1 MLKLQSHDNS
11 QRQMHLH
18 PALVAT
24 FLVAVATND
33 GEGPQL
39 MDIAGWC
46 CFVVQIY
53 HDVEECS
60 AKEIVESHLRPTHE
74 IKEVKSAGSRKK
86 KYSYIN
92 NTVTAPQHFIAKQ
105 PKTDYT
111 CNVDRIPCRTS
122 CKQSRYIHSSN
133 GECTRR
139 RCEGLVAS
147 GDK

>member
-1 MLKLQSHDNS
+1 MLKLQPHDNS

-46 CFVVQIY
+46 CFLVQIY

-60 AKEIVESHLRPTHE
+60 AKEIVESHLRPRHE
-74 IKEVKSAGSRKK
+74 IKEVKSAASRKK
-86 KYSYIN
+86 TIHLYKQYSN
-92 NTVTAPQHFIAKQ
+92 SSSKFHC
-105 PKTDYT
+105 KTT
-111 CNVDRIPCRTS
+111 QI
-122 CKQSRYIHSSN
+122 
-133 GECTRR
+133 
-139 RCEGLVAS
+139 
-147 GDK
+147 

>member
-46 CFVVQIY
+46 CFLVHIY

-86 KYSYIN
+86 KIQLYKQYSNSSSKLHCKTTQNRLYLQCGQDTMSYIM
-92 NTVTAPQHFIAKQ
+92 
-105 PKTDYT
+105 
-111 CNVDRIPCRTS
+111 
-122 CKQSRYIHSSN
+122 
-133 GECTRR
+133 
-139 RCEGLVAS
+139 
-147 GDK
+147 